1 MHNAGN
7 VVIIDIARRTKLNED
22 SVATLEDEWLAL
34 TAQIEAARAE
44 ATVA

>member
-1 MHNAGN
+1 LDNPGKD
-7 VVIIDIARRTKLNED
+7 VIVDIARRTKLNED